1 MLKED
6 NESLSELASRLRE
19 AKVLKDTGYYLT
31 ENLLFIPVPQWEG
44 WKRIESADEGTVDH
58 FARWEVF
65 FPPGEDYWWVFLRMT
80 WPSIAQIVLGFLYP
94 TEHGLLEKVLLHRRL
109 ALVDLPLLEG
119 QLNPLSRGII
129 IHDIPVDLLRVIGIE
144 NGPVAVH

>member
-1 MLKED
+1 MVNGS
-6 NESLSELASRLRE
+6 NESLGELASRLRE
-19 AKVLKDTGYYLT
+19 AIVLKETGYYLA

-44 WKRIESADEGTVDH
+44 WKQIESANEGTVDH

-65 FPPGEDYWWVFLRMT
+65 FPPGEKRWWVFLRIT

-94 TEHGLLEKVLLHRRL
+94 NEQSLLEKIFLHRHL
-109 ALVDLPLLEG
+109 ALVDLPLLAG

-129 IHDIPVDLLRVIGIE
+129 IHDIPTDLLRAIGIE
-144 NGPVAVH
+144 PGPITVH